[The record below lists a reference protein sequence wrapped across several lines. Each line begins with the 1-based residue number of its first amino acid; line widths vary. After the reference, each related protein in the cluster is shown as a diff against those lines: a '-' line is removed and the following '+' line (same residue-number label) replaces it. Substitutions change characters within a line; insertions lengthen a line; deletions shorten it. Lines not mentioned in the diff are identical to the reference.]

1 MLLGIRI
8 ATEADV
14 PLILSFI
21 RELAEH
27 ERLSREVSAI
37 EDLLRASLFG

>member
-1 MLLGIRI
+1 MLLGFRI

-21 RELAEH
+21 RELAEY
-27 ERLSREVSAI
+27 
-37 EDLLRASLFG
+37 